1 MDLSQNKKKLK
12 LEIQHQK
19 NLKFILSL
27 GNEEFTEWVATLPDP
42 ALDYLEWIIDEVEE
56 KLDDIY
62 MESSELEE
70 SIEVIKKYTLSKPD

>member
-1 MDLSQNKKKLK
+1 MDLSQNRKKVK

-27 GNEEFTEWVATLPDP
+27 GNEEFTEWVATLPEP
-42 ALDYLEWIIDEVEE
+42 AVDYLEWLIDEVET

-62 MESSELEE
+62 MESCNFEE
-70 SIEVIKKYTLSKPD
+70 STEVIKKYTLSKPD

>member
-1 MDLSQNKKKLK
+1 MDLSQNKQKLK

-27 GNEEFTEWVATLPDP
+27 GNEEFTEWVATLPEP
-42 ALDYLEWIIDEVEE
+42 ALDYLEWLVDEVES

-62 MESSELEE
+62 MEASCLEE
-70 SIEVIKKYTLSKPD
+70 SNEVIKKYTLSKPD

>member
-1 MDLSQNKKKLK
+1 MDLSQSKKKLK

-27 GNEEFTEWVATLPDP
+27 GNEEFTEWVATLPTA
-42 ALDYLEWIIDEVEE
+42 ALVYLEWLIDEVEE

-62 MESSELEE
+62 MESSGFEE
-70 SIEVIKKYTLSKPD
+70 ATEVIKKYTLSKPD